1 VLALA
6 PWLPPGEP
14 TVQLAG
20 RTVVIAHGTRD
31 HTTSPARSLA
41 YALAAREVCDRLC
54 RFEVAGSRHAM
65 LARGRTWQ
73 RLVRRAVPAA
83 LELRP
88 WDERLLEAFAL
99 PSPAG
104 CRVPL

>member
-1 VLALA
+1 
-6 PWLPPGEP
+6 
-14 TVQLAG
+14 
-20 RTVVIAHGTRD
+20 
-31 HTTSPARSLA
+31 
-41 YALAAREVCDRLC
+41 
-54 RFEVAGSRHAM
+54 M
-65 LARGRTWQ
+65 LERGRAWQ

-83 LELRP
+83 LELHP

>member
-1 VLALA
+1 
-6 PWLPPGEP
+6 
-14 TVQLAG
+14 
-20 RTVVIAHGTRD
+20 
-31 HTTSPARSLA
+31 
-41 YALAAREVCDRLC
+41 
-54 RFEVAGSRHAM
+54 M
-65 LARGRTWQ
+65 LERGRTWQ